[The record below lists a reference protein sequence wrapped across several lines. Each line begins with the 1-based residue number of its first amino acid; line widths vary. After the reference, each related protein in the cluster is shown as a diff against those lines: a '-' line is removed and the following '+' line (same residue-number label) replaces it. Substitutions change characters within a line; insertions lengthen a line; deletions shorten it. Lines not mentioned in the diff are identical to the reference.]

1 MFNFGRL
8 LFLFIFLSSCNRS
21 SEIEI
26 YRGASSTA
34 KKIIVVFGTKRLPV
48 RIGPLVDL
56 NISLL
61 GESQLAENYSS
72 ILLEMHPYL
81 IGGDRK
87 EEIGFKQY
95 FIPQNYEKEQVL
107 DNNSPLDSLL
117 GELEDNQFIL
127 KVDNSLDRNGVKV
140 LKIDYV
146 DSPEVKLEVSKL
158 IEKLFEKY
166 KVTSQ
171 EISINLIAVTFSS
184 LPSKFHG
191 AALAF
196 SVLEPFSFHVLDS
209 EKTLAG
215 IQLLLL
221 LLLFLL
227 SGFILGI
234 WWREFGKRVG

>member
-95 FIPQNYEKEQVL
+95 FIHQN
-107 DNNSPLDSLL
+107 
-117 GELEDNQFIL
+117 
-127 KVDNSLDRNGVKV
+127 
-140 LKIDYV
+140 
-146 DSPEVKLEVSKL
+146 
-158 IEKLFEKY
+158 
-166 KVTSQ
+166 
-171 EISINLIAVTFSS
+171 
-184 LPSKFHG
+184 
-191 AALAF
+191 
-196 SVLEPFSFHVLDS
+196 
-209 EKTLAG
+209 
-215 IQLLLL
+215 
-221 LLLFLL
+221 
-227 SGFILGI
+227 
-234 WWREFGKRVG
+234 